1 MTEPTRINPADIRV
15 GDRVERVWVSEHE
28 AGTNVFVVGAL
39 NPEMQTL
46 CPGKS
51 PVGFCWSDLATFSS
65 EWFLLDRPDP
75 LAEVVEVVA
84 PALMLADLGPDAP
97 AWDRVRD
104 EARDDWRRMAR
115 EALAAIAE
123 RWELVERG
131 KP

>member
-1 MTEPTRINPADIRV
+1 MRDPINPADIRV

-39 NPEMQTL
+39 NPETQTL
-46 CPGKS
+46 CPSKS
-51 PVGFCWSDLATFSS
+51 PVGYCWSSLPTFTA
-65 EWFLLDRPDP
+65 EWYLLDRPDP
-75 LAEVVEVVA
+75 LAEVVDVMA
-84 PALMLADLGPDAP
+84 PALQAARGPNAP
-97 AWDRVRD
+97 AWDQIRD

>member
-1 MTEPTRINPADIRV
+1 MRDPIQPADIRV

-28 AGTNVFVVGAL
+28 AGTNVFVVGAF
-39 NPEMQTL
+39 NPETQTL

-84 PALMLADLGPDAP
+84 KTQWTTDNCFHEWADATADQSEAYRVDAR
-97 AWDRVRD
+97 RVV
-104 EARDDWRRMAR
+104 
-115 EALAAIAE
+115 AAITE